1 MRLRSTS
8 STNGRT
14 VDPLAPLEFVRRS
27 DLVLRADPTR
37 VFMHLFVAGQEE
49 YGATEL
55 RAARVMQRVAALSES
70 EVRLAL
76 ADVHTRF
83 GERHPDLHYWL
94 DLHAHRVAGR
104 LSPGLSMSEDRWRL
118 LGSVFTHEFSVEG
131 ASLTNPSIVLHPDQD
146 GLPAGAARF
155 VLGVRCIGEGHRSSI
170 GFRTGVVSED
180 GDLTVE
186 EPRPNLNPGLRT
198 DTRMRK
204 SVFANLLEQYHGL
217 GEHSM
222 SVLAGLD
229 ETFDC
234 ETLETQLLRLEHD
247 RETFRNTEMTS
258 FFFRSI
264 AERHYRVEFSPDVHL
279 SERILWPHAAVERH
293 GMEDLRLV
301 RFENDFGAVEYVGT
315 YTAYDG
321 RAITQQ
327 MLRTP
332 DLRSFEMHPA
342 AGEGAVGKG
351 LALFPRL
358 IGGAFAALS
367 RADHESNS
375 VGFSDELEIWR
386 DIVPIQ
392 IPRAGSELIQVGNC
406 GSPVETDAGWLVL
419 THSVGPM
426 RTYVIGAILLDIDDP
441 TRVIGTLDRPLVSP
455 RGDQRDGYV
464 PNVVYTCGALVHRA
478 NLVIPFGIADQ
489 SIGFAVAPID
499 AILER
504 LLANGGAP

>member
-1 MRLRSTS
+1 MRVSTKKT
-8 STNGRT
+8 TNGGHA
-14 VDPLAPLEFVRRS
+14 DPLAPLEFVRRS
-27 DLVLRADPTR
+27 DRVLMADPTR

-76 ADVHTRF
+76 SDVHERF
-83 GERHPDLHYWL
+83 GDRHPDLHYWL

-104 LSPGLSMSEDRWRL
+104 LSPTLTMSEDRWRL

-131 ASLTNPSIVLHPDQD
+131 ASLTNPSIVLHPSQE
-146 GLPAGAARF
+146 GLPAGSARF
-155 VLGVRCIGEGHRSSI
+155 VLSVRCIGEGHRSSI
-170 GFRTGVVSED
+170 GFRTGTVSAD
-180 GDLTVE
+180 GDLTIDD
-186 EPRPNLNPGLRT
+186 PKPNLNPGLRT
-198 DTRMRK
+198 DSTMKK
-204 SVFANLLEQYHGL
+204 SVFANLLEQYHGH

-229 ETFDC
+229 DSFDC
-234 ETLETQLLRLEHD
+234 EALETQLIRLEHD

-258 FFFRSI
+258 YFFRSI
-264 AERHYRVEFSPDVHL
+264 AERHYRVDFAPDVHL

-301 RFENDFGAVEYVGT
+301 RFENGFGPASYFGT

-321 RAITQQ
+321 RSITQQ

-332 DLRSFEMHPA
+332 DFLSFEMHPA
-342 AGEGAVGKG
+342 AGGGAAGKG

-358 IGGAFAALS
+358 IGGSFVALS

-375 VGFSDELEIWR
+375 IGFSDELEVWKGV
-386 DIVPIQ
+386 VPVQ
-392 IPRAGSELIQVGNC
+392 MPRGVTELIQVGNC
-406 GSPVETDAGWLVL
+406 GSPIETEAGWLVL

-426 RTYVIGAILLDIDDP
+426 RTYSIGAMLLDIDDP
-441 TRVIGTLDRPLVSP
+441 TRVIGVLDRPLLSP
-455 RGDQRDGYV
+455 REDQRDGYV
-464 PNVVYTCGALVHRA
+464 PNVVYSCGSLLHGT

-489 SIGFAVAPID
+489 SIGFAVCPIEPLID
-499 AILER
+499 R
-504 LLANGGAP
+504 LVANGRAT